1 MVPAW
6 AAAVHRNG
14 ISDGRGWRSACHVD
28 ALGALRRGDAGD
40 DRRIAVAGGGTMT
53 YVAIMALVVVA
64 TMVFQA
70 RGVIAVILS
79 NPKMQVGD
87 YDGALRI
94 TRWVSLGFPN
104 PLLLHREGLTLSL
117 AGRLKR
123 NSASSGRSKRAMSR
137 AVHRPGWR
145 SCGWRRA
152 WRPRRRW
159 IMPARRSNTRNDAR
173 VSLSLGPF
181 ARTRHGRWRCSA
193 VARRLARRSRR
204 RCACRRRAYSDAP
217 KCTGAPGWRWRRCSN
232 PKKPGST
239 SRWGTRRTRAASTGS
254 DADRK

>member
-94 TRWVSLGFPN
+94 TRWVSLGVQIGNNGPGGGGHDGFP
-104 PLLLHREGLTLSL
+104 G
-117 AGRLKR
+117 
-123 NSASSGRSKRAMSR
+123 
-137 AVHRPGWR
+137 
-145 SCGWRRA
+145 
-152 WRPRRRW
+152 
-159 IMPARRSNTRNDAR
+159 ARR
-173 VSLSLGPF
+173 
-181 ARTRHGRWRCSA
+181 
-193 VARRLARRSRR
+193 
-204 RCACRRRAYSDAP
+204 
-217 KCTGAPGWRWRRCSN
+217 
-232 PKKPGST
+232 
-239 SRWGTRRTRAASTGS
+239 
-254 DADRK
+254 DRGDS